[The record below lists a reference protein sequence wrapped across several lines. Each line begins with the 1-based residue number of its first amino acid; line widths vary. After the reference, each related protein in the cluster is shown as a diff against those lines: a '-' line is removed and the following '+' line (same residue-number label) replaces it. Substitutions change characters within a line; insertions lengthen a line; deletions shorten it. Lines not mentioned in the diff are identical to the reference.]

1 MLKRNIKNLTLILPA
16 ILVYI
21 VIALK
26 FDFFQ
31 DDAFISYRYVQNFL
45 NGDGLVFNIGERV
58 EGFTNFGWIIFL
70 ILWDSLNIDFI
81 LVSKVTGI
89 LFGAAF
95 IFVTYLTALKLFDER
110 SKLLALLPVYLLG
123 ASMSL
128 PYWSQSGLETA
139 AFAFFAALSFYL
151 YLKQS
156 WQLVFALTIAVWLR
170 PEGALIAGIL
180 IAVEAVV
187 EKKLPIFAITCSAI
201 ALIFSLPFVAFKQ
214 IYYGSILPNPF
225 FAKTG
230 MSLEQLTAGLEY
242 TGRFFSHY
250 GFYGAGL
257 IVCVLFWKKLSDE
270 MRAVLLIFL
279 MYTLYIVLVGGDVLK
294 VHRFFIPVIGL
305 SGILV
310 VYSIWLLVRKFSSKT
325 LNLVLFLS
333 ALPLLFLTY
342 SLPKDYVL
350 LYSEREKGLVESMQL
365 LARDIKASD
374 PTDFSVAH
382 TTIGAFSYELMGHKV
397 IDMLGLTDTM
407 IARHP
412 QAQVIEFESTWRER
426 KYNAG
431 YVLKRG
437 PEYIVFSTGDK
448 PSALA
453 EQALLLYPQFLK
465 SYVSIGW
472 FHANPAYS
480 LGGTI
485 LSAFRKSRPLEGE
498 IKPTYPPK
506 FVRYYKMG
514 RELFAAGKFQE
525 AIAAFD
531 SAISITP
538 KPIYSY
544 LLYSKSLCHMQLQE
558 HDTTR
563 VLLSSILA
571 QDSLIFDAHRNLYIY
586 SVVYVDSAAALLHE
600 RWIKKLVPWLWPRIQ
615 YDAQLSVSKSKI
627 HSTTASKQAI
637 E

>member
-1 MLKRNIKNLTLILPA
+1 MAKRILKNLIFILPA
-16 ILVYI
+16 ILAYI
-21 VIALK
+21 AIALK
-26 FDFFQ
+26 LDFLQ

-58 EGFTNFGWIIFL
+58 EGFTNFGWIVYL
-70 ILWDSLNIDFI
+70 ILWDSFYIDFI

-89 LFGAAF
+89 LLGAGF
-95 IFVTYLTALKLFDER
+95 IFVTFLTAKRFFDEK
-110 SKLLALLPVYLLG
+110 SKWFALLPAYLLG
-123 ASMSL
+123 AAMSL

-151 YLKQS
+151 YLKRS

-180 IAVEAVV
+180 IVIEAVV
-187 EKKLPIFAITCSAI
+187 EKRIPKFAMACSAI
-201 ALIFSLPFVAFKQ
+201 ALFFSLPFVAFKQ

-225 FAKTG
+225 YAKTG
-230 MSLEQLTAGLEY
+230 MTLEQLGAGLEY

-257 IVCVLFWKKLSDE
+257 IVCILFWKKLSNE
-270 MRAVLLIFL
+270 MRAVLLFFV
-279 MYTLYIVLVGGDVLK
+279 MYTLYIILVGGDVLK
-294 VHRFFIPVIGL
+294 VHRFFIPVLGL

-310 VYSIWLLVRKFSSKT
+310 VYSILVLVRKLSHKT

-342 SLPKDYVL
+342 SLAKDYVL
-350 LYSEREKGLVESMQL
+350 LYSEREIGLVQSMQL

-412 QAQVIEFESTWRER
+412 QAQVKEFQSTWRER
-426 KYNAG
+426 NYNAG
-431 YVLKRG
+431 YVLECG

-448 PSALA
+448 PSAPA

-472 FHANPAYS
+472 FHSNPAYS
-480 LGGTI
+480 SGGTI
-485 LSAFRKSRPLEGE
+485 LPAFRKARSLKGKIR
-498 IKPTYPPK
+498 PTYAPK
-506 FVRYYKMG
+506 FVSLYKMG
-514 RELFAAGKFQE
+514 IELYAAGKYQE
-525 AIAAFD
+525 AIAVFD
-531 SAISITP
+531 TAISITP
-538 KPIYSY
+538 EPIYSY
-544 LLYSKSLCHMQLQE
+544 LLYNKSLCHMRLQQ
-558 HDTTR
+558 HDTTKA
-563 VLLSSILA
+563 LLSSILA
-571 QDSLIFDAHRNLYIY
+571 NDSLIFHAHKNLYIY
-586 SVVYVDSAAALLHE
+586 SVLFDDSTAGLLHE
-600 RWIKKLVPWLWPRIQ
+600 RWIKNLVPWLWPRIQ
-615 YDAQLSVSKSKI
+615 YDAQLSTSKSKI
-627 HSTTASKQAI
+627 HSLTESNQAN
-637 E
+637 

>member
-1 MLKRNIKNLTLILPA
+1 MTKRILKNIVYVLPA
-16 ILVYI
+16 ILAYFA
-21 VIALK
+21 IALK

-31 DDAFISYRYVQNFL
+31 DDAFISYRYVKNFL

-58 EGFTNFGWIIFL
+58 EGFTNFGWIIYL
-70 ILWDSLNIDFI
+70 ILWDSFYIDFI

-89 LFGAAF
+89 LFGAGF
-95 IFVTYLTALKLFDER
+95 IFVTYLTALKIFDKKSR
-110 SKLLALLPVYLLG
+110 WLALLPVYLLG

-128 PYWSQSGLETA
+128 PYWSQSGLETG

-156 WQLVFALTIAVWLR
+156 WQLVFALLIAVWLR
-170 PEGALIAGIL
+170 PEGALIAAML
-180 IAVEAVV
+180 IVIEAVV
-187 EKKLPIFAITCSAI
+187 EKRIPKFAIACSAI

-225 FAKTG
+225 YAKTG
-230 MSLEQLTAGLEY
+230 LSLEQLTAGLDY
-242 TGRFFSHY
+242 TARFFSHY
-250 GFYGAGL
+250 GFYGVGL
-257 IVCVLFWKKLSDE
+257 IVCVLFWKKLPNE
-270 MRAVLLIFL
+270 MRAVLLFFV
-279 MYTLYIVLVGGDVLK
+279 MYTLYIVLIGGDVLK
-294 VHRFFIPVIGL
+294 VHRFFIPLLGL

-310 VYSIWLLVRKFSSKT
+310 VYAIWVLVRKLSHKT
-325 LNLVLFLS
+325 QYLVLFLS
-333 ALPLLFLTY
+333 ALPLMFLTY
-342 SLPKDYVL
+342 SLPKDYIL

-374 PTDFSVAH
+374 PTDFSAAH
-382 TTIGAFSYELMGHKV
+382 TTIGVFSYELIGHKV

-426 KYNAG
+426 NYNAA
-431 YVLKRG
+431 YVLEQG

-448 PSALA
+448 PSAPA

-480 LGGTI
+480 LGGII
-485 LSAFRKSRPLEGE
+485 LPAFRKARPLEGE
-498 IKPTYPPK
+498 IKPTYPPE
-506 FVRYYKMG
+506 FVRLYKMG
-514 RELFAAGKFQE
+514 SELISLGKYHE

-531 SAISITP
+531 RAISISPTP
-538 KPIYSY
+538 VYKY
-544 LLYSKSLCHMQLQE
+544 LLYYKSLCHMDLQQ

-563 VLLSSILA
+563 ALLSSMLV
-571 QDSLIFDAHRNLYIY
+571 QDSLLFDAHRNLYIY
-586 SVVYVDSAAALLHE
+586 SVLYSDSTAALLHE
-600 RWIKKLVPWLWPRIQ
+600 RWIKNLVPWLWPRIQ
-615 YDAQLSVSKSKI
+615 YDARLSVSKSKI
-627 HSTTASKQAI
+627 HSPKASNQAN
-637 E
+637 

>member
-1 MLKRNIKNLTLILPA
+1 MTKPILKNLIYVLPA
-16 ILVYI
+16 IFAYI
-21 VIALK
+21 AIALNL
-26 FDFFQ
+26 DFFQ

-58 EGFTNFGWIIFL
+58 EGFTNFGWIVYL
-70 ILWDSLNIDFI
+70 ILWDSFCIDFI

-89 LFGAAF
+89 LLGAAF
-95 IFVTYLTALKLFDER
+95 ILVTYLTALRLFDKK
-110 SKLLALLPVYLLG
+110 SKWFALLPVYLLA

-139 AFAFFAALSFYL
+139 AFAFFAALSFYF

-170 PEGALIAGIL
+170 PEGALVAVML
-180 IAVEAVV
+180 IVIEAVV
-187 EKKLPIFAITCSAI
+187 EKRIPKFAIACAAI
-201 ALIFSLPFVAFKQ
+201 ALIFSLPFAAFKQ

-225 FAKTG
+225 YAKTG
-230 MSLEQLTAGLEY
+230 LSIEQLTAGLEY
-242 TGRFFSHY
+242 AGRFFSHY

-257 IVCVLFWKKLSDE
+257 IICGLFWKKLSNQ
-270 MRAVLLIFL
+270 MRAVLLFFV
-279 MYTLYIVLVGGDVLK
+279 MYTLYIILVGGDVLK
-294 VHRFFIPVIGL
+294 VHRFFIPVLGL

-310 VYSIWLLVRKFSSKT
+310 VYSIWFLVRKLSHKT
-325 LNLVLFLS
+325 LNLILLLS

-342 SLPKDYVL
+342 TLPKDFILY
-350 LYSEREKGLVESMQL
+350 YSEREKGLVESMQL

-374 PTDFSVAH
+374 PTDFSAAH
-382 TTIGAFSYELMGHKV
+382 STIGAFSYELMEHKI

-412 QAQVIEFESTWRER
+412 QALVKELESTWRER

-431 YVLKRG
+431 YVLERG

-448 PSALA
+448 PSAPA
-453 EQALLLYPQFLK
+453 EQALLLYHQFLE

-485 LSAFRKSRPLEGE
+485 LPAFRKARPLEGE
-498 IKPTYPPK
+498 IKPAYPPE
-506 FVRYYKMG
+506 FVSLYKLG
-514 RELFAAGKFQE
+514 IELYGAGKYRE
-525 AIAAFD
+525 AISAFD
-531 SAISITP
+531 RAISISPTP
-538 KPIYSY
+538 VYNY
-544 LLYSKSLCHMQLQE
+544 LLFYKSLCHMQLQQ

-563 VLLSSILA
+563 VLLSRMLA
-571 QDSLIFDAHRNLYIY
+571 QDSLLFDAHRNLYIY
-586 SVVYVDSAAALLHE
+586 SVLYGDSTAALLHE
-600 RWIKKLVPWLWPRIQ
+600 RWVKNLVPWLWPRIQ

-627 HSTTASKQAI
+627 HSPTESNQAN
-637 E
+637 